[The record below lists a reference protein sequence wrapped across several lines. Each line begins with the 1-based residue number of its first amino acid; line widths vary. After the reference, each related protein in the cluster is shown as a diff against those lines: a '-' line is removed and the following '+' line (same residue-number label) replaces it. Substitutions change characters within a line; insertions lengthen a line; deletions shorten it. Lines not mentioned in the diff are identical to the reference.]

1 MKKLSIIGIV
11 FGIIAVITSLIA
23 GNSIILVLGL
33 LGIILNCIQLKNE

>member
-23 GNSIILVLGL
+23 GNNIILVLGL
-33 LGIILNCIQLKNE
+33 LGIILNCIQLKN